1 MDHQGGP
8 LRNSEPYA
16 DIVERKRGMQ
26 REHVG
31 ALRLAHQREGIGRRD
46 RSRGQGAEGSGQ
58 LDRRRPEREMTSPAA
73 HARRQHAAGDPA
85 LAGIRQRADN
95 LRYAAIDFR
104 MADLIRVQN
113 VHSRPTITYRDIRP
127 RSEPP
132 ANYAIVFFI
141 TKLFEMNR
149 SRRPGA
155 SSSRTST
162 RQAPACATS
171 ENSSAWGKQCISMS
185 WGCGDRRNSRR
196 LKE

>member
-8 LRNSEPYA
+8 LRNSQAYA
-16 DIVERKRGMQ
+16 DIVERKWGMQ

-31 ALRLAHQREGIGRRD
+31 ALRLARQREGIGRRD
-46 RSRGQGAEGSGQ
+46 RSRGQGAEGPGQ
-58 LDRRRPEREMTSPAA
+58 HDRRRPGREMTSPAA
-73 HARRQHAAGDPA
+73 HARRQHAAGDSA
-85 LAGIRQRADN
+85 LAGIRQHAND

-113 VHSRPTITYRDIRP
+113 VHSRPTNLSGHPTRP
-127 RSEPP
+127 TLLQ
-132 ANYAIVFFI
+132 NYTVFFI

-149 SRRPGA
+149 LRWPGA

-162 RQAPACATS
+162 RRAPACMTS

-185 WGCGDRRNSRR
+185 CGCGDCRNSRR
-196 LKE
+196 LNE

>member
-8 LRNSEPYA
+8 LRNSQPHP

-31 ALRLAHQREGIGRRD
+31 AFRLADQREGIGRRD
-46 RSRGQGAEGSGQ
+46 GGRRQGAEGSGQ
-58 LDRRRPEREMTSPAA
+58 LDRRGPGREVTSPAA

-85 LAGIRQRADN
+85 LAGIRQRADD
-95 LRYAAIDFR
+95 LGYAAIDFR

-113 VHSRPTITYRDIRP
+113 VHSRPTNLSGHPTRP
-127 RSEPP
+127 TLLQ
-132 ANYAIVFFI
+132 NYTVFFI

-149 SRRPGA
+149 LRWPGA

-162 RQAPACATS
+162 RRAPACMTS
-171 ENSSAWGKQCISMS
+171 ENSSAWGEQCISMS
-185 WGCGDRRNSRR
+185 CGCGDWINSRR
-196 LKE
+196 LNE